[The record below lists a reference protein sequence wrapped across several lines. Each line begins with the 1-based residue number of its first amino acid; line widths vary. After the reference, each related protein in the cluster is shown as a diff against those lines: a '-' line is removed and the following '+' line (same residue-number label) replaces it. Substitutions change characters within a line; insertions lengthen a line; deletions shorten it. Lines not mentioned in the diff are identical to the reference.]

1 MKLAKQILSQSVAII
16 DNRAKDYG
24 DVIESFSRA
33 SSIATTI
40 LQKNVSIYDV
50 AIISAA
56 IKLSRISNK
65 NDHEDSY
72 IDAIN
77 YLAFAAQFKS
87 DSSEKMPSIA
97 QFNLEAVKMKMD
109 EALSEKK

>member
-1 MKLAKQILSQSVAII
+1 MKHAKDILSQSATII
-16 DNRAKDYG
+16 DSRAKDYG
-24 DVIESFSRA
+24 DVIESFTRA

-40 LQKNVSIYDV
+40 LQKHISIYDV

-56 IKLSRISNK
+56 IKMSRISNK

-87 DSSEKMPSIA
+87 YQTEKMPSIA

-109 EALSEKK
+109 EALTEKK

>member
-1 MKLAKQILSQSVAII
+1 MKQAKQILTQSAAII
-16 DNRAKDYG
+16 DSRAKEYG

-40 LQKNVSIYDV
+40 LQKHISIYDV

-56 IKLSRISNK
+56 IKMSRISNK

-87 DSSEKMPSIA
+87 DSVEKLPSIT
-97 QFNLEAVKMKMD
+97 QFNLDSVKLKMD
-109 EALSEKK
+109 QALSDQK